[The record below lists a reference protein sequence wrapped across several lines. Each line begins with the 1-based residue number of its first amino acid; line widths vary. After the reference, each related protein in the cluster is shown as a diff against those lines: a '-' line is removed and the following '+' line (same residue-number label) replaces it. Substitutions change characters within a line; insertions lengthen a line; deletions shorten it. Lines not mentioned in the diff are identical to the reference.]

1 MAPMPQR
8 VQYKH
13 DCHQADT
20 GSDHAQRHLAR
31 ELMLH
36 DQRHGA
42 REHQQKG
49 QPAEAMAV
57 VMTMMVVAMVM
68 APMPGAA
75 FLFPGVAVLVR
86 TAFVQRKFIAHTNI
100 EFAHSIFLK
109 NATFTGRR
117 KNIIIKSSNINMTHQ
132 KIIMLA

>member
-8 VQYKH
+8 VKYKH

-20 GSDHAQRHLAR
+20 GSDHAQCHIAR

-42 REHQQKG
+42 REHQQEG
-49 QPAEAMAV
+49 QPAEAMVAV
-57 VMTMMVVAMVM
+57 AMMVVAMVM

-86 TAFVQRKFIAHTNI
+86 TAFVQRKFIAHTDI

-109 NATFTGRR
+109 NATFNGRR

>member
-8 VQYKH
+8 VKYKH
-13 DCHQADT
+13 DCHEADT
-20 GSDHAQRHLAR
+20 GSDHAQCHIAR

-49 QPAEAMAV
+49 QPAEAMVAV
-57 VMTMMVVAMVM
+57 MIVAVM

-86 TAFVQRKFIAHTNI
+86 AAFVQRKFIAHTDI

-109 NATFTGRR
+109 NATFNGRR
-117 KNIIIKSSNINMTHQ
+117 KDIIIKSSNINMTHQ
-132 KIIMLA
+132 KIIIQS